1 MVCATPCPRLPLVQS
16 MALVDHQL
24 LCLTTGLVQLAQ
36 LEDLEVQ
43 DLGMV
48 VQDLDQVMVQGYLL
62 LQVMV
67 NLKFLYSVNSRDN
80 LVSSSSK
87 PRVSSSR
94 LQQQLNN
101 NNLLNKLHQRS
112 DSTGKGERIYAE
124 MLCLVIH

>member
-48 VQDLDQVMVQGYLL
+48 VQDLDQVMVQGHLL
-62 LQVMV
+62 LPVMAH
-67 NLKFLYSVNSRDN
+67 LKFLAMVNSRDN
-80 LVSSSSK
+80 LVNSSNSKPTSSSW
-87 PRVSSSR
+87 
-94 LQQQLNN
+94 LW
-101 NNLLNKLHQRS
+101 
-112 DSTGKGERIYAE
+112 STAGTTWSTA
-124 MLCLVIH
+124 

>member
-48 VQDLDQVMVQGYLL
+48 VQDLDQVMVQGHLL
-62 LQVMV
+62 LPVMV
-67 NLKFLYSVNSRDN
+67 HLKFLATVN
-80 LVSSSSK
+80 SSSK

-94 LQQQLNN
+94 LQQQLNLHN
-101 NNLLNKLHQRS
+101 NLHQRS

-124 MLCLVIH
+124 MLCLCNSLNYDH